1 MGEAMR
7 DLGELLA
14 LLVLLLGA
22 ATTVF
27 LYHTSIHG

>member
-14 LLVLLLGA
+14 LLVLLLGT
-22 ATTVF
+22 ATTVL